1 MGETLELEGYAGRAR
16 ELLERL
22 CRQPSVAA
30 EDFGMGEMSNLTDT
44 LLREAGFVTRQLTVA
59 GAPPIV
65 YGEQHGHSPF
75 TLLLYNHYDVQP
87 VEPLNQWDSPP
98 FEPTVRDGK
107 LYARGAADNKGE
119 IAVRLAAIH
128 ALREEDGTLPVT
140 VKWIIEGEEEVG
152 SAHFGAIIAPHVDLL
167 RADGCLWEGGPT
179 SRLSLGLGWKGM
191 LYVELD
197 VQALTRDAH
206 SMEATILPS
215 AAWRLVQALGALRDH
230 DGRVRIPGFYDA
242 VRAPTQAE
250 QDALAVLP
258 NREAKTREAYGIEHF
273 IDDLTGAALRERD
286 AFGPTC
292 NIAGIACGYIGE
304 GAKTVLPA
312 RATAKLDVRLVPDQ
326 DPRTIAAALRA
337 YLDDREYEDVRVTVL
352 WDAMPVKT
360 PLDDPFAQRVAAIM
374 RAYDPDHP
382 PVINPLMGGTY
393 GSLGPFRD
401 YVGVPWLCTS
411 GNVTYRGCNGHA
423 PNENIRLEDLP
434 RAIDFT
440 QYLLRALGKA

>member
-1 MGETLELEGYAGRAR
+1 MGETPEMEGYASRAR
-16 ELLERL
+16 ALLERL

-30 EDFGMGEMSNLTDT
+30 QGSGMGEMANLTET
-44 LLREAGFVTRQLTVA
+44 LLREAGFATRALTVE

-65 YGEQHGHSPF
+65 YGEQRGRGPF

-87 VEPLNQWDSPP
+87 AEPLNQWDSPP

-107 LYARGAADNKGE
+107 LYARGAADDKGE

-128 ALREEDGTLPVT
+128 ALRAEDGELPVT
-140 VKWIIEGEEEVG
+140 VKWIVEGEEEVG
-152 SAHFGAIIAPHVDLL
+152 SAHFGAIIAPHVGLL

-197 VQALTRDAH
+197 VQALGT
-206 SMEATILPS
+206 
-215 AAWRLVQALGALRDH
+215 LRDLRGH
-230 DGRVRIPGFYDA
+230 VRIPGFYDA
-242 VRAPTQAE
+242 VRGPTQEE
-250 QDALAVLP
+250 QDALAALP
-258 NREAKTREAYGIEHF
+258 NREAKTRETYGIERF
-273 IDDLTGAALRERD
+273 IDDLTGLALRERD
-286 AFGPTC
+286 AFGSTC

-312 RATAKLDVRLVPDQ
+312 CATAKLDFRLVPDQ
-326 DPRTIAAALRA
+326 DPQAIAAALRA
-337 YLDDREYEDVRVTVL
+337 YLDDGGYEDVRVTVL
-352 WDAMPVKT
+352 WDASPVMT

-382 PVINPLMGGTY
+382 PVIKPITGGTY

-411 GNVTYRGCNGHA
+411 GNVTYNGCNGHA

-440 QYLLRALGKA
+440 MYLLRGLGKA

>member
-1 MGETLELEGYAGRAR
+1 MGKTRGLGRDAGRAR

-30 EDFGMGEMSNLTDT
+30 QGFGIDEMANLTET
-44 LLREAGFVTRQLTVA
+44 LLREAGFATRQLTVA

-65 YGEQHGHSPF
+65 YGEQRGRSPF

-87 VEPLNQWDSPP
+87 AEPLNQWDSPP
-98 FEPTVRDGK
+98 FEPAVRGGK
-107 LYARGAADNKGE
+107 FYARGAADDKGE

-140 VKWIIEGEEEVG
+140 VKWIVEGEEEVG

-179 SRLSLGLGWKGM
+179 SQPSLCLGWKGM

-197 VQALTRDAH
+197 VRALTRDAH

-215 AAWRLVQALGALRDH
+215 AAWRLVRALGTLRDP

-250 QDALAVLP
+250 QEALAALP
-258 NREAKTREAYGIEHF
+258 NREAKTREAYGIERF
-273 IDDLTGAALRERD
+273 VDDLTGSALRERD

-292 NIAGIACGYIGE
+292 NIAGIACGYVGE

-312 RATAKLDVRLVPDQ
+312 RATAKLDVRLVPEQ
-326 DPRTIAAALRA
+326 DPQAIAAALRA
-337 YLDDREYEDVRVTVL
+337 YLDDGYEDVRMTVL
-352 WDAMPVKT
+352 WDASPVMT
-360 PLDDPFAQRVAAIM
+360 PLNDPFVQCVTAIM

-382 PVINPLMGGTY
+382 PVIQPLLGGAY
-393 GSLGPFRD
+393 GALGPFRD
-401 YVGVPWLCTS
+401 HVGVPWLCTS
-411 GNVTYRGCNGHA
+411 GNVSYNGCNGHA
-423 PNENIRLEDLP
+423 PNENSRE
-434 RAIDFT
+434 
-440 QYLLRALGKA
+440 AL